1 MARNMVDGPTAVII
15 RISLEKSAVD
25 VTRMFFGYSQQTIL
39 SCRSAVSYRRLVE
52 MPHVIKLVAG
62 DETFVGTAAHLGGI
76 GNPANMRLV
85 HIAVGPLS
93 PGDPADNRIHPGFQ
107 KRIGGDL

>member
-52 MPHVIKLVAG
+52 ML
-62 DETFVGTAAHLGGI
+62 
-76 GNPANMRLV
+76 
-85 HIAVGPLS
+85 
-93 PGDPADNRIHPGFQ
+93 
-107 KRIGGDL
+107 